1 MIDISNL
8 SENELLQLKKQI
20 ETKLDSLSSAEVVE
34 PLTDSDSLIDRC
46 ERFNKICSIGMKMDL
61 RKHSTEEKVLLEI
74 IGTEDNEV
82 LFNHYADLS
91 DLKDLIDL
99 IDLVNR
105 HTQYTNLYEMLED
118 LTNFEI
124 VHFDKDRI
132 VIDFDYKNVNFSIVD
147 EANELSISS
156 RINLGHGTSD
166 HVFVLGDFTLD
177 VLNAE
182 DANLEFEIN
191 RRTTISSINQIELVL
206 DRLCEDMFEKISS
219 LGYYQK

>member
-20 ETKLDSLSSAEVVE
+20 ETKLESLSGRSVDDLNDRDRLISSVE
-34 PLTDSDSLIDRC
+34 QFNRICRIRSIDMR
-46 ERFNKICSIGMKMDL
+46 MDL
-61 RKHSTEEKVLLEI
+61 
-74 IGTEDNEV
+74 
-82 LFNHYADLS
+82 LFDKDRAMMRLVEAGDDLF
-91 DLKDLIDL
+91 LKDYFADSNNLNNMRAIVSRN
-99 IDLVNR
+99 IE
-105 HTQYTNLYEMLED
+105 YTNLYEMLED

-147 EANELSISS
+147 EANEISISS

-191 RRTTISSINQIELVL
+191 RRTTIYSINQIDLVL

>member
-20 ETKLDSLSSAEVVE
+20 ETKLDSLSSAGVVE
-34 PLTDSDSLIDRC
+34 SLTDLDSLIDRC
-46 ERFNKICSIGMKMDL
+46 EHFNKICGIGMKMDL

-74 IGTEDNEV
+74 IDTEDNEV

-91 DLKDLIDL
+91 DFKDL

-105 HTQYTNLYEMLED
+105 HTQYTSLYRIIED
-118 LTNFEI
+118 LTDFKI
-124 VHFDKDRI
+124 ICFRKDRI
-132 VIDFDYKNVNFSIVD
+132 VIDFSYKNVNFSIVD
-147 EANELSISS
+147 EANEISISS

-191 RRTTISSINQIELVL
+191 RRTTIYSINQIELVL

>member
-20 ETKLDSLSSAEVVE
+20 ETKLDSLSDKSVDDLNDRDLLISSVE
-34 PLTDSDSLIDRC
+34 QFNHICRIRSIDMR
-46 ERFNKICSIGMKMDL
+46 MDL
-61 RKHSTEEKVLLEI
+61 LFDKDRAMLRLVEAGDDLFLKVY
-74 IGTEDNEV
+74 
-82 LFNHYADLS
+82 FADS
-91 DLKDLIDL
+91 NNLKDMQAIVSRN
-99 IDLVNR
+99 IE
-105 HTQYTNLYEMLED
+105 YTNLYEMLED

-191 RRTTISSINQIELVL
+191 RRTTIYSINQIELVL

>member
-20 ETKLDSLSSAEVVE
+20 ETKLDSLSDKSVDDLNDRDLLISSVE
-34 PLTDSDSLIDRC
+34 QFNHICRIRSIDMR
-46 ERFNKICSIGMKMDL
+46 MDL
-61 RKHSTEEKVLLEI
+61 SFDKDRAMLRLVEAGDDLFLKVY
-74 IGTEDNEV
+74 
-82 LFNHYADLS
+82 FADS
-91 DLKDLIDL
+91 NNLKDMRAIVSRN
-99 IDLVNR
+99 IE
-105 HTQYTNLYEMLED
+105 YTNLYEMLED

-191 RRTTISSINQIELVL
+191 RRTTIYSINQIELVL

>member
-34 PLTDSDSLIDRC
+34 SLTDLDSLIDRC
-46 ERFNKICSIGMKMDL
+46 EHFNKICGIGMKMDL

-74 IGTEDNEV
+74 IDTEDNEV

-91 DLKDLIDL
+91 DFKDLIDL

-105 HTQYTNLYEMLED
+105 HTQYTSLYRIIED
-118 LTNFEI
+118 LTDFKI
-124 VHFDKDRI
+124 ICFRKDRI
-132 VIDFDYKNVNFSIVD
+132 VIDFSYKNVNFSIVD
-147 EANELSISS
+147 EANEISISA
-156 RINLGHGTSD
+156 RINLSRGTSAYA
-166 HVFVLGDFTLD
+166 FVIDDFTLD
-177 VLNAE
+177 VLNPE
-182 DANLEFEIN
+182 DANLEIELT
-191 RRTTISSINQIELVL
+191 RKTTIYSINQIELVL